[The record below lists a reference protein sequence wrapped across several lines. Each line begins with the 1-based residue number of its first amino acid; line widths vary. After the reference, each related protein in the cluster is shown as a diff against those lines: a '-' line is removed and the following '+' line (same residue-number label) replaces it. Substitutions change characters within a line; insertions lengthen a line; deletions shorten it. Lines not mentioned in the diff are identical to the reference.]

1 MDIRVTGKDY
11 RAVKK
16 AYDSCAF
23 KDALVVTRDDT
34 IRQSLIMVQSE
45 GRLVPWTFGRANIVS
60 YLRYGVVRIRR
71 QCPFIRRRCRG
82 DRCQLYQ
89 TRNSTGDCALVW
101 SLFSR

>member
-1 MDIRVTGKDY
+1 
-11 RAVKK
+11 
-16 AYDSCAF
+16 
-23 KDALVVTRDDT
+23 
-34 IRQSLIMVQSE
+34 VQSE